1 MRRPLLALAGVLLLL
16 VAGGTVWLL
25 RGSDPDLPD
34 LPRIDRIVI
43 HKGARDMQLWSGGRL
58 VHTMHGVALG
68 NAPVGQKHFEGDGK
82 TPEGRYAIDFRN
94 GESSYHLS
102 LRLSYPDAA
111 ASAFAQAQG
120 RSPGGEIYIHGQP
133 NWLKLGRLKGDWTQ
147 GCVAVSNKEIEAL
160 WRAVPPGAVVEVLP

>member
-68 NAPVGQKHFEGDGK
+68 NAPK
-82 TPEGRYAIDFRN
+82 TDAVIDALQSRR
-94 GESSYHLS
+94 EHPSSVVREHVEWAL
-102 LRLSYPDAA
+102 
-111 ASAFAQAQG
+111 AQHA
-120 RSPGGEIYIHGQP
+120 RI
-133 NWLKLGRLKGDWTQ
+133 
-147 GCVAVSNKEIEAL
+147 
-160 WRAVPPGAVVEVLP
+160 